1 MEHRKG
7 KNDQIRYLAEEE
19 KMKSKPLW
27 NQCFP
32 EDSPAFVSYYYRE
45 KTKNNRILVKMEGD
59 AILTML
65 HRNPYALRW
74 KDTQWTA
81 DYIVGVATKRDRRHE
96 GHMR

>member
-32 EDSPAFVSYYYRE
+32 EDSPAFVSDYYRE

-65 HRNPYALRW
+65 QPESLCASLEGYAVDGGLYRGSG
-74 KDTQWTA
+74 DERCRPET
-81 DYIVGVATKRDRRHE
+81 
-96 GHMR
+96 